1 MEKKKKDLVK
11 RVKLHLSL
19 NKETIQQLKQLKEET
34 GIPVSQYLERLVKR
48 EFEKRKEKVGE
59 VNG

>member
-1 MEKKKKDLVK
+1 MEKKKRDLVK